1 VRTISTRPLLKV
13 EHSGPAKVLIG
24 DEVPFVITVTNPGTG
39 IATRVVVEVD
49 VPEGLAHDGGRE
61 IMSDPFDLRPNESRK
76 IDLVL
81 KAVGPGGIQSVV
93 RAVADSNLQ
102 AEHRAQL
109 EVLAPELQIG
119 VVGPTRRFLDR
130 PVKYQI
136 TLDNPGTAP
145 AQEIELV
152 ARLPRGLKF
161 IAADKKGQYDQRQHA
176 VLWSLEELPAGEQG
190 AVELTALPTDA
201 GEQKL
206 HVEGHGALGIEH
218 QHDHTTV
225 VEEITDL
232 VFTLTDENVPIEVG
246 SETTYQVR
254 VANNGTKIA
263 RNVRIA
269 IQAPEGLEIVD
280 ADGPTQF
287 QQQGEQFVTQPIAE
301 LGEGEE
307 AVYRITAKGT
317 RAGDQVLRVQLL
329 SDEFSTPVT
338 KEEITK
344 VYSDK

>member
-1 VRTISTRPLLKV
+1 VVVLDQVPQGTSFLAANPEASLGANGELVWEIGSLQPGEEAVQTIELLPEAEGEIGSVAEVTFRARAAVRTISTRPLLKV

-225 VEEITDL
+225 PPWL
-232 VFTLTDENVPIEVG
+232 KRL
-246 SETTYQVR
+246 
-254 VANNGTKIA
+254 
-263 RNVRIA
+263 RI
-269 IQAPEGLEIVD
+269 
-280 ADGPTQF
+280 
-287 QQQGEQFVTQPIAE
+287 
-301 LGEGEE
+301 
-307 AVYRITAKGT
+307 
-317 RAGDQVLRVQLL
+317 
-329 SDEFSTPVT
+329 SS
-338 KEEITK
+338 
-344 VYSDK
+344 